1 MVRGGQPMGS
11 LALALIIAAA
21 GALIVWR
28 AIALFQY
35 GFHKKDL

>member
-1 MVRGGQPMGS
+1 MGS
-11 LALALIIAAA
+11 IVLALIIAAA

-28 AIALFQY
+28 GIALFNY

>member
-1 MVRGGQPMGS
+1 MRGGQQMGPI
-11 LALALIIAAA
+11 ALALIAVAA

-28 AIALFQY
+28 GIALFQY